1 MLWMMG
7 ALAFLGG
14 ILNTVQSGSN
24 ATLAKTLGH
33 PMLAALFVTLANAAL
48 YLLIGGFAGI
58 GWPERQAFAA
68 VPWWA
73 WLGGVFGGVYVLAS
87 IFFAE
92 KLGAGIFIGLTV
104 TAGVVTSI
112 AMDHWGLVG
121 FKPHALNWPRLL
133 GAAFM
138 ICGLVLVAV
147 N

>member
-1 MLWMMG
+1 MIWVMS

-24 ATLAKTLGH
+24 ATLAKTLGQ
-33 PMLAALFVTLANAAL
+33 PMLAALFVTLANGAL
-48 YLLIGGFAGI
+48 YLLITAFAGI

-68 VPWWA
+68 VPWWG
-73 WLGGVFGGVYVLAS
+73 WLGGIFGGIYVLAS

-104 TAGVVTSI
+104 TAGVATSI
-112 AMDHWGLVG
+112 AMDHWGLAG

-133 GAAFM
+133 GAALM
-138 ICGLVLVAV
+138 IGGVVLVAV